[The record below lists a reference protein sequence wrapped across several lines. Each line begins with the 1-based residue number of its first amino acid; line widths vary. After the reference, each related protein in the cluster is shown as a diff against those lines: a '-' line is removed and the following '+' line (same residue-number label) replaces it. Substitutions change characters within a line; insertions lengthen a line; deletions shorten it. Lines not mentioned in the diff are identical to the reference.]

1 MGRVS
6 RRSFVDLAELMRGLD
21 HTFENGDWR
30 ENSILPESSLVILDI
45 LRNVFA
51 ALLLSSF

>member
-1 MGRVS
+1 VGRVS